1 MQNNLV
7 VTTAYALSRG
17 LVGVQAI
24 IYAPVCEMLLLIAYK
39 SGLVDS
45 NKNAVDYC
53 SVAQR
58 EATQC
63 TLTDRA
69 H

>member
-45 NKNAVDYC
+45 DNNAVDYF
-53 SVAQR
+53 SVSQC
-58 EATQC
+58 EAIKC
-63 TLTDRA
+63 TLIDRA
-69 H
+69 L